1 MVGASGPHR
10 SQVLGVFLLAL
21 VWLGWGVRDVTLASG
36 YTDPVRLIRTQDEAL
51 YSSIAIGMADRNEW
65 LTPRFLGRLAF
76 VKPILAFLPAALSV
90 EVFGVSNWSLRLP
103 SLLLGALALTLAW
116 RMAGWGAYF
125 LLAANYSFF
134 TLARANMT
142 DVPLLACTMA
152 AMYWQRGGWPWAAAA
167 ILWKSVAGV
176 PALLW
181 QRGHWRWIA
190 LAVAPWHLY
199 QLATQT
205 EWYWKEHILDEHL
218 HWGLAAAAQES
229 AWSFYP
235 TRAWEI
241 DPWLAVAALPML
253 LWRRDPWLGL
263 SIGLLFL
270 FGYRNPTYL
279 LPVFA
284 ATAVAVGRELQGRW
298 AWLPLVILLIR
309 ASGLHE
315 RPVPVPSYAAGM
327 AYAALHRTQ
336 GLLAYGLAD
345 EFVLT
350 TLPLA
355 RVQYVLPG
363 QEPPAHTLDFRARG
377 IVLYGDEYRATAAP
391 AGTVYLVR
399 DAAERER
406 LFAAATDH
414 DLLLPEGMASPS
426 HTPQDAIGGFRIW
439 LCH

>member
-1 MVGASGPHR
+1 MVGASGPQR

-36 YTDPVRLIRTQDEAL
+36 YTDPVRQIRTQDEAL
-51 YSSIAIGMADRNEW
+51 YSSIAMGMADRNEW

-76 VKPILAFLPAALSV
+76 VKPILAFLPSALSV
-90 EVFGVSNWSLRLP
+90 ELFGVSNWSLRLP

-125 LLAANYSFF
+125 LLAANYTFF
-134 TLARANMT
+134 SLSRANMT

-167 ILWKSVAGV
+167 ILWKSVAGL

-199 QLATQT
+199 QLATNT

-218 HWGLAAAAQES
+218 HWGLAAVAQEP
-229 AWSFYP
+229 AWRFYP
-235 TRAWEI
+235 VRAWEI
-241 DPWLAVAALPML
+241 DPWLAVAALPIL

-298 AWLPLVILLIR
+298 AWLPVLILLYR
-309 ASGLHE
+309 ASALHE
-315 RPVPVPSYAAGM
+315 TPVPVPSYGAGM
-327 AYAALHRTQ
+327 AYAALHRSQ

-355 RVQYVLPG
+355 RVQYVLAG
-363 QEPPAHTLDFRARG
+363 TEAPPHTLDFRARG
-377 IVLYGDEYRATAAP
+377 IVLFGDEYRETIAP
-391 AGTVYLVR
+391 EGTVFLVR
-399 DAAERER
+399 DAAERDR
-406 LFAAATDH
+406 LFAAAAGH

-426 HTPQDAIGGFRIW
+426 HTPGAAVGGFRIW

>member
-1 MVGASGPHR
+1 MVGASGPQR
-10 SQVLGVFLLAL
+10 AQVLGVFVLAL
-21 VWLGWGVRDVTLASG
+21 AWLGWGVGDVTLASG
-36 YTDPVRLIRTQDEAL
+36 YTDPVRRIRTQDEAL
-51 YSSIAIGMADRNEW
+51 YSSIAIGMAERNEW

-76 VKPILAFLPAALSV
+76 VKPILAFLPSAVAVKLL
-90 EVFGVSNWSLRLP
+90 GVSNWSLRLP

-134 TLARANMT
+134 SLARANMT

-167 ILWKSVAGV
+167 ILWKSVAGL

-190 LAVAPWHLY
+190 LVVAPWHVY
-199 QLATQT
+199 QLAINT

-218 HWGLAAAAQES
+218 HWGLAAVAQEP

-235 TRAWEI
+235 VRAWEI

-253 LWRRDPWLGL
+253 VWRRDPWLGL

-284 ATAVAVGRELQGRW
+284 ATAVAVGRELRGRW
-298 AWLPLVILLIR
+298 AWLPVLILLYR
-309 ASGLHE
+309 ASALHE
-315 RPVPVPSYAAGM
+315 TPVPVPSYAAGM
-327 AYAALHRTQ
+327 AYAALHRSQ

-363 QEPPAHTLDFRARG
+363 KEAPAHTLDFRARG
-377 IVLYGDEYRATAAP
+377 IVLFGDEYRETTAP
-391 AGTVYLVR
+391 EGTIFLVR
-399 DAAERER
+399 DAGERDR
-406 LFAAATDH
+406 LFGAAAGR

-426 HTPQDAIGGFRIW
+426 HTPQAAIGGFRIW